1 MLQKDKAILVVV
13 DVQGRLLPSI
23 HEADDLVAQVVRLIR
38 GFRIVGA
45 PILVTEQ
52 YRKGLG
58 ETDPRIQAAMV
69 EKDPVTGE
77 GHRFEPLEKM
87 SFSCAMDPGFLD
99 AWKRSGRTQVVL
111 CGIESHVCVHQT
123 ACDLMAK
130 GAHVEIAADAVSS
143 RSPRNKEIALRRLE
157 MEGAKITSVESAIFE
172 MLEVCGTDAFRAWV
186 KVIR

>member
-1 MLQKDKAILVVV
+1 MLQKDKALLVVV

-23 HEADDLVAQVVRLIR
+23 HEAEDMVNQIVRLIR

-58 ETDPRIQAAMV
+58 ETDPRIQAALTEM
-69 EKDPVTGE
+69 DPVTGVI
-77 GHRFEPLEKM
+77 HRFEPIEKM
-87 SFSCAMDPGFLD
+87 SFSCMMDPGFLD
-99 AWKRSGRTQVVL
+99 AWKKSRRSQVVL

-123 ACDLMAK
+123 AIHLIEK

-157 MEGAKITSVESAIFE
+157 AEGAKITSVESAVFE
-172 MLEVCGTDAFRAWV
+172 MLEYCGTDPFKAWV

>member
-1 MLQKDKAILVVV
+1 MLQKDKALLVVV

-58 ETDPRIQAAMV
+58 ETDPRIQAALA
-69 EKDPVTGE
+69 EKDPLTGE
-77 GHRFEPLEKM
+77 AHRFEPLEKM
-87 SFSCAMDPGFLD
+87 SFSCVTDPGFLY
-99 AWKRSGRTQVVL
+99 AWKKSGCSQVVL

-123 ACDLMAK
+123 AIHLIEQ
-130 GAHVEIAADAVSS
+130 GAHVEVAADAVSS
-143 RSPRNKEIALRRLE
+143 RSARNKEIALRRLE
-157 MEGAKITSVESAIFE
+157 TEGAKITSVESAIFE
-172 MLEVCGTDAFRAWV
+172 MLEYCGTDAFKAWV